1 MAERFLS
8 IRRDPSRQRIN
19 TAGKRPIR
27 MHAATSLAEEAAI
40 AIFLRPENGTA
51 CLSMVF
57 DELCRRDA
65 EKPG

>member
-1 MAERFLS
+1 
-8 IRRDPSRQRIN
+8 
-19 TAGKRPIR
+19 